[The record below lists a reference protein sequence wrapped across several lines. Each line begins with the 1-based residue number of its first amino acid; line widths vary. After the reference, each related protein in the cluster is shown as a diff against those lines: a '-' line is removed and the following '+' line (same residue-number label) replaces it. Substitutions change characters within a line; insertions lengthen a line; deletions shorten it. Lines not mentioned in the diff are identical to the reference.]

1 MARRAAYDYVVVGGG
16 FAGLNAVSGLQ
27 KFRPA
32 ASILCIDKHDAAGG
46 SWNDYYSFCKLHA
59 PHPTFGIAGH
69 GWPGLAS
76 PNLLATRDEVLR
88 HFQSFAADAPNL
100 EFLGGATY
108 EGCARGPDGALV
120 ATLGDGSS
128 VAAREQIIR
137 ATGYDYERH
146 MPAHLDGVSDGSAEE
161 VECAALPDAVAAR
174 GEETLYV
181 VVGGGKT
188 GADAVC
194 FLGEHRRTG
203 DDVLLVTGSSKGFF
217 VRDEVFPDQGSQSVF
232 QPMITEVMLDMIAA
246 WDGTDASERAI
257 LNDMV
262 ARGTLCSLGGSEV
275 ANTGL
280 GVLSRAEQAAV
291 EATAEIVANDHY
303 VGVSARGATTE
314 VRLASGGAVV
324 TRKRVVVVNARS
336 SGSDRVHAY
345 NSDVHP
351 LRPEGHLDFGALAG
365 FTGHTNY
372 LFSAVLAKHGS
383 PRVLEGLAL
392 YGRRTRAR
400 PRENFVFAYLVK
412 VYANITS
419 LMPALEMK
427 HYLSSDYSINATRWY
442 PTARRLY
449 GVYRLLQSRD
459 GVAAMADAHLRR
471 LEPGDTQPPPEGA

>member
-88 HFQSFAADAPNL
+88 HFRSFAADAPNL

-146 MPAHLDGVSDGSAEE
+146 MPRDLDGVSDGSAEE

-194 FLGEHRRTG
+194 FLGEHRRRG

-217 VRDEVFPDQGSQSVF
+217 VRDEV
-232 QPMITEVMLDMIAA
+232 
-246 WDGTDASERAI
+246 
-257 LNDMV
+257 
-262 ARGTLCSLGGSEV
+262 
-275 ANTGL
+275 
-280 GVLSRAEQAAV
+280 
-291 EATAEIVANDHY
+291 
-303 VGVSARGATTE
+303 
-314 VRLASGGAVV
+314 
-324 TRKRVVVVNARS
+324 
-336 SGSDRVHAY
+336 
-345 NSDVHP
+345 
-351 LRPEGHLDFGALAG
+351 
-365 FTGHTNY
+365 
-372 LFSAVLAKHGS
+372 
-383 PRVLEGLAL
+383 
-392 YGRRTRAR
+392 
-400 PRENFVFAYLVK
+400 
-412 VYANITS
+412 
-419 LMPALEMK
+419 
-427 HYLSSDYSINATRWY
+427 
-442 PTARRLY
+442 
-449 GVYRLLQSRD
+449 
-459 GVAAMADAHLRR
+459 
-471 LEPGDTQPPPEGA
+471 

>member
-76 PNLLATRDEVLR
+76 PNVLATRDEVLR
-88 HFQSFAADAPNL
+88 HFRSFAADAPNL
-100 EFLGGATY
+100 EFLGGASY

-161 VECAALPDAVAAR
+161 VECANLPAAVAAR

-194 FLGEHRRTG
+194 FLGEHRRRG

-303 VGVSARGATTE
+303 KDFDDINARTSFYFIASVWFDDLADLADTLEADTIVYNQGWWQLKDCRGTYCGDDFDDECEANYREDLGQVIDHLFSRATT
-314 VRLASGGAVV
+314 AVYR
-324 TRKRVVVVNARS
+324 TTACCGEEDDDWIDGIEAQNAVAKDVMAAA
-336 SGSDRVHAY
+336 GVPVA
-345 NSDVHP
+345 DVHGFYGWDDLDAATFDGFHANVATCP
-351 LRPEGHLDFGALAG
+351 L
-365 FTGHTNY
+365 
-372 LFSAVLAKHGS
+372 
-383 PRVLEGLAL
+383 
-392 YGRRTRAR
+392 
-400 PRENFVFAYLVK
+400 
-412 VYANITS
+412 
-419 LMPALEMK
+419 
-427 HYLSSDYSINATRWY
+427 W
-442 PTARRLY
+442 
-449 GVYRLLQSRD
+449 
-459 GVAAMADAHLRR
+459 
-471 LEPGDTQPPPEGA
+471 

>member
-76 PNLLATRDEVLR
+76 PNLLATLDERRERRGSGVR
-88 HFQSFAADAPNL
+88 RF
-100 EFLGGATY
+100 
-108 EGCARGPDGALV
+108 ARGRRGA
-120 ATLGDGSS
+120 
-128 VAAREQIIR
+128 RR
-137 ATGYDYERH
+137 
-146 MPAHLDGVSDGSAEE
+146 
-161 VECAALPDAVAAR
+161 
-174 GEETLYV
+174 ETLYV

-246 WDGTDASERAI
+246 WDGTDASERDI

-280 GVLSRAEQAAV
+280 GVLSLAEQAAV
-291 EATAEIVANDHY
+291 EATAAIVANDHY

-314 VRLASGGAVV
+314 VRLASGGAIV

-351 LRPEGHLDFGALAG
+351 MRPEGHLDFGALAG

-383 PRVLEGLAL
+383 PRVLEDLAL

-412 VYANITS
+412 VYANITA

-442 PTARRLY
+442 PTARRLH

-459 GVAAMADAHLRR
+459 AVAAMADAHLRR
-471 LEPGDTQPPPEGA
+471 LEPGDAQPPPEGA

>member
-32 ASILCIDKHDAAGG
+32 ASILLFRRQRKTEHQ
-46 SWNDYYSFCKLHA
+46 WK
-59 PHPTFGIAGH
+59 
-69 GWPGLAS
+69 
-76 PNLLATRDEVLR
+76 AT
-88 HFQSFAADAPNL
+88 
-100 EFLGGATY
+100 
-108 EGCARGPDGALV
+108 
-120 ATLGDGSS
+120 S
-128 VAAREQIIR
+128 VPIR
-137 ATGYDYERH
+137 
-146 MPAHLDGVSDGSAEE
+146 PAHLDGVSDGTAEE

-194 FLGEHRRTG
+194 FLGEHRRRG

-275 ANTGL
+275 ANTASAC
-280 GVLSRAEQAAV
+280 SRAEQAAV

-392 YGRRTRAR
+392 YGRRAR

-412 VYANITS
+412 VYANITA

-427 HYLSSDYSINATRWY
+427 HYLSSDYSINATLVPGGGASTASTGSSSRGRACGHGGRA
-442 PTARRLY
+442 PPPPRARR
-449 GVYRLLQSRD
+449 RP
-459 GVAAMADAHLRR
+459 A
-471 LEPGDTQPPPEGA
+471 PEGA

>member
-32 ASILCIDKHDAAGG
+32 A
-46 SWNDYYSFCKLHA
+46 
-59 PHPTFGIAGH
+59 
-69 GWPGLAS
+69 
-76 PNLLATRDEVLR
+76 
-88 HFQSFAADAPNL
+88 
-100 EFLGGATY
+100 
-108 EGCARGPDGALV
+108 
-120 ATLGDGSS
+120 
-128 VAAREQIIR
+128 
-137 ATGYDYERH
+137 
-146 MPAHLDGVSDGSAEE
+146 PAHLDGVSDGSAEE

-194 FLGEHRRTG
+194 FLGEHRRRG

-246 WDGTDASERAI
+246 WDGTDASERDI

-412 VYANITS
+412 VYANITA

-459 GVAAMADAHLRR
+459 AVAAMADAHLRR
-471 LEPGDTQPPPEGA
+471 LEPGDAQPPPEGA

>member
-1 MARRAAYDYVVVGGG
+1 
-16 FAGLNAVSGLQ
+16 
-27 KFRPA
+27 
-32 ASILCIDKHDAAGG
+32 
-46 SWNDYYSFCKLHA
+46 
-59 PHPTFGIAGH
+59 
-69 GWPGLAS
+69 
-76 PNLLATRDEVLR
+76 
-88 HFQSFAADAPNL
+88 
-100 EFLGGATY
+100 
-108 EGCARGPDGALV
+108 
-120 ATLGDGSS
+120 
-128 VAAREQIIR
+128 
-137 ATGYDYERH
+137 
-146 MPAHLDGVSDGSAEE
+146 
-161 VECAALPDAVAAR
+161 
-174 GEETLYV
+174 
-181 VVGGGKT
+181 
-188 GADAVC
+188 
-194 FLGEHRRTG
+194 
-203 DDVLLVTGSSKGFF
+203 
-217 VRDEVFPDQGSQSVF
+217 
-232 QPMITEVMLDMIAA
+232 MITEVMLDMIAA

-336 SGSDRVHAY
+336 SGATASTRTTRTCT
-345 NSDVHP
+345 

-383 PRVLEGLAL
+383 PRV
-392 YGRRTRAR
+392 
-400 PRENFVFAYLVK
+400 
-412 VYANITS
+412 YANITA

-459 GVAAMADAHLRR
+459 AVAAMADAHLRR